1 MKNFI
6 QFLTYFR
13 IIAGPI
19 IFIFI
24 VISKF
29 YGVAFV
35 LFMLASI
42 SDYWDGYLARKYQLV
57 SMMGEVLDPIADK
70 ILVIFVI
77 ISLALELESIY
88 IGAAG
93 CLIFSRDLWIGALRD
108 LNARTFNTTATNVTF
123 LAKCKTTAQ
132 FIALTS
138 YLYGLHIGSVFII
151 FLADFLLLLAVI
163 LSLKTGV
170 DYSINTFAKKQEK

>member
-1 MKNFI
+1 MNNFI

-19 IFIFI
+19 IFILI

-29 YGVAFV
+29 YGVAFI

-70 ILVIFVI
+70 ILITFVI
-77 ISLALELESIY
+77 IALAISLESTFIAF
-88 IGAAG
+88 IGSII
-93 CLIFSRDLWIGALRD
+93 LSREFWVAALRD
-108 LNARTFNTTATNVTF
+108 FNARNGNISATKVSFMAKLKTASQLGALGLYLFGQYLNST
-123 LAKCKTTAQ
+123 LII
-132 FIALTS
+132 FIA
-138 YLYGLHIGSVFII
+138 
-151 FLADFLLLLAVI
+151 DFSLLAAMLI
-163 LSLKTGV
+163 TIQTGLS
-170 DYSINTFAKKQEK
+170 YSIASFQR

>member
-1 MKNFI
+1 MNNFI

-19 IFIFI
+19 IFILI

-29 YGVAFV
+29 YGVAFI

-70 ILVIFVI
+70 ILITFVMIALAISFESAFIAFIGSI
-77 ISLALELESIY
+77 ILAREFWV
-88 IGAAG
+88 A
-93 CLIFSRDLWIGALRD
+93 ALRD
-108 LNARTFNTTATNVTF
+108 FNARTGNISATKVSFMAKLKTASQLGTLGLYLFGLYLNNA
-123 LAKCKTTAQ
+123 LII
-132 FIALTS
+132 FIA
-138 YLYGLHIGSVFII
+138 
-151 FLADFLLLLAVI
+151 DFSLLAAMLI
-163 LSLKTGV
+163 TIQTGLS
-170 DYSINTFAKKQEK
+170 YSIASFQR